1 LPGKVLII
9 TYYWP
14 PSGGAGVQRWFK
26 FAKYLPEYG
35 WEPVVLTVDPD
46 YAAYPVTD
54 ASLADEVHAGLE
66 VHKTKATDF
75 FAVYKKD
82 KSKIPTAGFAS
93 NLDNSLKGKMMRF
106 IRGNFFIPDPRKGW
120 NKYAFK
126 EACRLIEES
135 GIKHIVTTS
144 PPHSTQLIGLKL
156 KRKYPNLQWI
166 ADLRDPWTDIYYYD
180 LFYPTF
186 ISKFI
191 DRRFEKKVLLKS
203 DSLITVGNN
212 LAKAFINLQK
222 EIQDKIHVISNG
234 YDEEDFREIKHTSQ
248 GRFTI
253 TYVGTLSEAYPI
265 ENVLKALSGIRKDY
279 VLRFVGKVP
288 SAIRTNIENTLG
300 TGRTE
305 FIPYSP
311 HPEAVRLMIDSSILL
326 LIIPVSKQSN
336 VITTGKVFEYIASRR
351 PVLYIG
357 PGDGDAAV
365 ILKSCGQQGI
375 FNGQSADEL
384 SAFINMQMES
394 GEKLMDPQPQY
405 SRKNLTATLVEI
417 LEGTTKK

>member
-1 LPGKVLII
+1 MSEKLLII

-26 FAKYLPEYG
+26 FAKYLPAAG

-54 ASLADEVHAGLE
+54 SSLASEVPQDLK
-66 VHKTKATDF
+66 VYKTKATDF

-93 NLDNSLKGKMMRF
+93 SVDNSLKGRLTRF

-126 EACRLIEES
+126 KACELIDS
-135 GIKHIVTTS
+135 MGIEHVVTTS

-156 KRKYPNLQWI
+156 KKKYPSINWV

-186 ISKFI
+186 ISKAI
-191 DRRFEKKVLLKS
+191 DRSFENKVLIGA
-203 DSLITVGNN
+203 DRIITVGQN
-212 LAKAFINLQK
+212 LAKAFIAKQEK
-222 EIQDKIHVISNG
+222 IRDKISVISNG
-234 YDEEDFREIKHTSQ
+234 YDEEDFTGLVQNTPEK
-248 GRFTI
+248 FTI
-253 TYVGTLSEAYPI
+253 TYVGTLSEAYPVD
-265 ENVLKALSGIRKDY
+265 NVLHALAAINKDY
-279 VLRFVGKVP
+279 ILRFVGKVP
-288 SAIRTNIENTLG
+288 PLIRAGIINMLG
-300 TGRTE
+300 SERTE

-311 HPEAVRLMIDSSILL
+311 HSEAVRLMNESSLLL
-326 LIIPVSKQSN
+326 LIIPVSRQSN
-336 VITTGKVFEYIASRR
+336 VITTGKVFEYIASQK

-357 PGDGDAAV
+357 PEDGDAAV
-365 ILKSCGQQGI
+365 ILRNCGQQGI
-375 FNGQSADEL
+375 F
-384 SAFINMQMES
+384 S
-394 GEKLMDPQPQY
+394 GGDPVEISRHISDLMDMPVMQLDPHPEY
-405 SRKNLTATLVEI
+405 SRKQLAIKLASI
-417 LEGTTKK
+417 LKKPR